1 MKENLTENNNPLIK
15 ESKSKIDSRETTY
28 NDEKFP
34 KSNTRDSEKIK
45 KIKLLQEKINS
56 ENNLIE
62 SYDIQLENLRNNNT
76 TQSPIL
82 NKKKSIFEKLSIN
95 KTNKLIN
102 NLKLKNSSLYTKM
115 NGLTEKENALELNS
129 SDILVQNKNKD
140 LLKNIKREKE
150 IILNKINDINNQIK
164 LILDKEKMHHASRF
178 SLQKNYIRNIE
189 EKNLFAQKLP
199 KEIKTSPSSPSSFID
214 TLGKMEKQ
222 IENEKIAEED
232 KKKKEK
238 YENLRTKELAIIHNR
253 KKKIDDLLKISHPK
267 YKPKKDY
274 ITAEENEIK
283 RKREEEALIEREI
296 KKRKMKLQPINS
308 AELDKF
314 SREVQKN
321 EKMILK
327 ELGQKKFQMQK
338 IWQERKSLLP
348 EYRSKFMEQN
358 MENEIKIKEELILKQ
373 ERIKKEVQDRIRFG
387 EEVMKNF
394 KPQQNDKLKTEREEK
409 IKQLKGINKL
419 KDIKKLGIKLKNI
432 SNRLVLSQPKNF
444 PIKKTGNE
452 EENKKNIKILK
463 PLDKVIDYLAEER
476 IKKNKDNNYQP
487 TYKSYVK
494 ENKWENMLNSNNN
507 MYNNIEKIKMEAQ
520 ILQNKA
526 DSKKKLLQNDAI
538 NVDNIDNVNNEISSL
553 YIGSIKA
560 KLQILKKM
568 GN

>member
-56 ENNLIE
+56 ENDLIE
-62 SYDIQLENLRNNNT
+62 SYDIQLENLRNNKT

-222 IENEKIAEED
+222 IENEIIAEED

-419 KDIKKLGIKLKNI
+419 KDIKKLGIRLKNI

>member
-1 MKENLTENNNPLIK
+1 MKENLTENNNHLIK

-34 KSNTRDSEKIK
+34 KSSTRDSEKIK

-164 LILDKEKMHHASRF
+164 LILDKEKIHHASRF

-253 KKKIDDLLKISHPK
+253 KKKIDDLLKITHPK

-419 KDIKKLGIKLKNI
+419 KDIKKLGIRLKNI

-487 TYKSYVK
+487 TYKSYIK

>member
-15 ESKSKIDSRETTY
+15 DSKSKIDSSETTY

-34 KSNTRDSEKIK
+34 KSSSRDSEKIK

-62 SYDIQLENLRNNNT
+62 SYDIQLENLRNNNS

-140 LLKNIKREKE
+140 LLKNIKQEKE
-150 IILNKINDINNQIK
+150 IIMSKINDINNQIK
-164 LILDKEKMHHASRF
+164 LILDKEKMHHASRY

-189 EKNLFAQKLP
+189 EKNLFSQKLP
-199 KEIKTSPSSPSSFID
+199 KEIKTSPSSFLESLEKI
-214 TLGKMEKQ
+214 EKQ

-238 YENLRTKELAIIHNR
+238 YENLRSKELAIIRNR

-373 ERIKKEVQDRIRFG
+373 ERIKKEFQDRIKFG

-394 KPQQNDKLKTEREEK
+394 KPQQNDKLKTQREEK

-419 KDIKKLGIKLKNI
+419 NDIKKLGLKLKNI
-432 SNRLVLSQPKNF
+432 SNKLVLSQPKNF

-452 EENKKNIKILK
+452 EENRKSTKILK
-463 PLDKVIDYLAEER
+463 PLDKVIDYLSEER
-476 IKKNKDNNYQP
+476 IKKNRDNNYHP

-494 ENKWENMLNSNNN
+494 ENKWENMLNNNNN

>member
-28 NDEKFP
+28 NDEKFL
-34 KSNTRDSEKIK
+34 KSSTRDSEKIK

-62 SYDIQLENLRNNNT
+62 SYDIQLENLRNNNS

-150 IILNKINDINNQIK
+150 IIMNKINDINNQIK

-214 TLGKMEKQ
+214 TLEKLEKQ

-253 KKKIDDLLKISHPK
+253 KKKIDDLLKITHPK

-283 RKREEEALIEREI
+283 RKREEDALIEREI

-373 ERIKKEVQDRIRFG
+373 ERIKKEVQDRIKFG

-409 IKQLKGINKL
+409 IKKLKGVNKL

-432 SNRLVLSQPKNF
+432 SNKLVLSQPKNF
-444 PIKKTGNE
+444 PIKKTGID
-452 EENKKNIKILK
+452 EENKKVIKILK
-463 PLDKVIDYLAEER
+463 PLDKVIDYLAEGR

-520 ILQNKA
+520 IFQNKA

>member
-56 ENNLIE
+56 ENDLIE
-62 SYDIQLENLRNNNT
+62 SYDIQLENLRNNKT

-419 KDIKKLGIKLKNI
+419 KDIKKLGIRLKNI

>member
-34 KSNTRDSEKIK
+34 KSSTRDSEKIK

-327 ELGQKKFQMQK
+327 KLGQKKFQMQK

-419 KDIKKLGIKLKNI
+419 KDIKKLGIRLKNI

>member
-15 ESKSKIDSRETTY
+15 ESKSKIDSHETTY

-34 KSNTRDSEKIK
+34 KSTTRDSEKIK

-62 SYDIQLENLRNNNT
+62 SYDIQLENLRNNNS
-76 TQSPIL
+76 TQSPNL

-150 IILNKINDINNQIK
+150 IIMNKINDINNQIK

-189 EKNLFAQKLP
+189 EKNLFAQKLS
-199 KEIKTSPSSPSSFID
+199 KEIKTSPSSPSSFKD
-214 TLGKMEKQ
+214 TIEKLEKQ

-253 KKKIDDLLKISHPK
+253 KKKIDDLLKITHPK

-283 RKREEEALIEREI
+283 RKREEDALIEREI

-373 ERIKKEVQDRIRFG
+373 ERIKKEVQDRIKFG

-409 IKQLKGINKL
+409 IKKLKGINKL

-432 SNRLVLSQPKNF
+432 SNKLVLSQPKNF
-444 PIKKTGNE
+444 PIKKAGND
-452 EENKKNIKILK
+452 EENKKVIKILK

-476 IKKNKDNNYQP
+476 FKKNKDNNYQP

-568 GN
+568 GS

>member
-1 MKENLTENNNPLIK
+1 MKENLTENNNHLIK

-34 KSNTRDSEKIK
+34 KSSTRDSEKIK

-164 LILDKEKMHHASRF
+164 LILDKEKIHHASRF

-253 KKKIDDLLKISHPK
+253 KKKIDDLLKITHPK

-327 ELGQKKFQMQK
+327 ELGQKKFQIQK

-419 KDIKKLGIKLKNI
+419 KDIKKLGIRLKNI

-487 TYKSYVK
+487 TYKSYIK

>member
-34 KSNTRDSEKIK
+34 KSSTRDSEKIK

-419 KDIKKLGIKLKNI
+419 KDIKKLGIRLKNI

>member
-28 NDEKFP
+28 NDEKFL
-34 KSNTRDSEKIK
+34 KSSTRDSEKIK

-62 SYDIQLENLRNNNT
+62 SYDIQLENLRNNNS

-150 IILNKINDINNQIK
+150 IIMNKINDINNQIK

-189 EKNLFAQKLP
+189 EKNLFAQKLS
-199 KEIKTSPSSPSSFID
+199 KEIKTSPSSPSSFKD
-214 TLGKMEKQ
+214 TIEKLEKQ

-253 KKKIDDLLKISHPK
+253 KKKIDDLLKITHPK

-283 RKREEEALIEREI
+283 RKREEDALIEREI

-373 ERIKKEVQDRIRFG
+373 ERIKKEVQDRIKFG

-409 IKQLKGINKL
+409 IKKLKGINKL

-432 SNRLVLSQPKNF
+432 SNKLVLSQPKNF
-444 PIKKTGNE
+444 PIKKAGND
-452 EENKKNIKILK
+452 EENKKVIKILK

-476 IKKNKDNNYQP
+476 FKKNKDNNYQP